1 MNLFLRFLKTYEY
14 ASWEDF
20 LYSLGPSFKYKLQ
33 GLTITLSFLAGI
45 IDQAFGIGPALAVA
59 MFVAVLV
66 ETWTGVK
73 ASKKRGERF
82 SSFRFSRCILKVF
95 VWLTLIF
102 ITHAFEAEFSDRTE
116 IAYSAAHMFFQFIF
130 IVILAYFMIEYVT
143 SILENLGSITKKDKQ
158 ALIDVIQ
165 IAWKN
170 LLSTLKFGKNNE
182 NETTGDTKDS

>member
-1 MNLFLRFLKTYEY
+1 MLNTFTRFLKTYEY
-14 ASWEDF
+14 ASLEDF

-45 IDQAFGIGPALAVA
+45 IDQVFGIGPALAGA
-59 MFVAVLV
+59 MVVAVLV
-66 ETWTGVK
+66 ETWTGIK
-73 ASKKRGERF
+73 ASKKRGEKF

-102 ITHAFEAEFSDRTE
+102 ITHAFESEFADRNG
-116 IAYSAAHMFFQFIF
+116 IAYGTAHLFFQFIF

-165 IAWKN
+165 NAWRN
-170 LLSTLKFGKNNE
+170 LLSTLKFGKKDE
-182 NETTGDTKDS
+182 NEGAAS